1 MTPLKRLNREK
12 VTWLERPGLKKL
24 LQVLNEGDGV
34 ARLVGGCVRD
44 SLMGRPIGDIDVAC
58 SLHPEQT
65 MKRLE
70 AAGIKVIP
78 TGLKHGTVTAVSR
91 GEVVEV
97 TALRQDV
104 ETYGRHADVAFTDNW
119 LEDARRRDLTVNAFY
134 LDGDG
139 TLYDPCNGWPDMEKR
154 HVRFIGDATQRI
166 REDALRILRFFR
178 FAAQFDEA
186 TLDEEGLVA
195 CIAEKE
201 LIGGLSGERLAQEMR
216 KLLSFP
222 AAERILP
229 VMANCGILDQVLP
242 DNAGTEAFL
251 QYIRREKQFGLCEV
265 VPRLATL
272 LPRDEA
278 RSRAMARH
286 LRLSGKETSELA
298 ALAGQHPELAGDLT
312 EKDLRKLLYRLG
324 RSVVLFHLV
333 AHGTLEQ
340 VTYAR
345 DYRIPS
351 FPLQGRDLLRNGDQP
366 GPDLGQKL
374 KKLEQVWEESD
385 YTLGRE
391 ELLKLK
397 E

>member
-1 MTPLKRLNREK
+1 MQPLKKLDREQ
-12 VTWLERPGLKKL
+12 VAWLDRPGLKKL

-58 SLHPEQT
+58 SLHPEET
-65 MKRLE
+65 MGRLE
-70 AAGIKVIP
+70 RAGIKVIP
-78 TGLKHGTVTAVSR
+78 TGLKHGTITAVSK

-104 ETYGRHADVAFTDNW
+104 ETYGRHADVAFTDDW
-119 LEDARRRDLTVNAFY
+119 LEDAKRRDLTVNAFY

-139 TLYDPCNGWPDMEKR
+139 TLYDPCNGWPDIEKR

-186 TLDEEGLVA
+186 TLDEEGLAA
-195 CIAEKE
+195 CIAERE
-201 LIGGLSGERLAQEMR
+201 LITGLSGERLAQEMR
-216 KLLSFP
+216 KLLSFS

-229 VMANCGILDQVLP
+229 VMAETGVLDKVLP
-242 DNAGTEAFL
+242 DNVGTAAFL
-251 QYIRREKQFGLCEV
+251 RFVRREKQLGLCSV
-265 VPRLATL
+265 VARLATL
-272 LPRDEA
+272 LPRDEV

-286 LRLSGKETSELA
+286 LRLSGREITELA
-298 ALAGQHPELAGDLT
+298 ALALQHPELEGELT
-312 EKDLRKLLYRLG
+312 EKDLRRLLYRLG
-324 RSVVLFHLV
+324 RNVVLFHLV
-333 AHGTLEQ
+333 IHGTAEQ
-340 VTYAR
+340 VSYAR
-345 DYRIPS
+345 HYNIPS
-351 FPLQGRDLLRNGDQP
+351 FPLQGRDLLKNGEEP
-366 GPDLGQKL
+366 GPELGQKL
-374 KKLEQVWEESD
+374 KKLEQIWEESD

-391 ELLKLK
+391 DLLDIK